1 MSSLCGIIGV
11 LLALVSSGH
20 SLSCTVCR
28 SDTSDYC
35 TGPSTT
41 CPAGSVC
48 GTVLGKSST
57 GAVNYIRAGTSEN
70 GCNMTGSTTI
80 KGGAYVRMVAACCSS
95 DNCTPI
101 LPTSHS
107 LSCTVCRSDTS
118 DYCTGP
124 STTCPAGSVCGTVL
138 GKSSTGAVNYIRA
151 CTSEN
156 GCNMTGSTTIK
167 GGAYVRMVA
176 ACCSSDN
183 CTPILPTIPGGSS
196 VTNGVI
202 CRSCVS
208 ADSTWCYT
216 SDTMACTGDENM
228 CLLLTTKYSGAQ
240 KLSTA
245 VRGCTTKSI
254 CDFGSQSFSA
264 NGVIMEYKYICTDG
278 GLRNRKGFFLQ
289 IVISIVL
296 LKTF

>member
-57 GAVNYIRAGTSEN
+57 G
-70 GCNMTGSTTI
+70 
-80 KGGAYVRMVAACCSS
+80 
-95 DNCTPI
+95 
-101 LPTSHS
+101 HS

>member
-101 LPTSHS
+101 LPTIPGGSSVTNGVICRSCVSADSTWCYTSDTMACTGDENMCLLLTTKYSGHS

-228 CLLLTTKYSGAQ
+228 CLLLTTKYSG
-240 KLSTA
+240 L
-245 VRGCTTKSI
+245 
-254 CDFGSQSFSA
+254 
-264 NGVIMEYKYICTDG
+264 
-278 GLRNRKGFFLQ
+278 LR
-289 IVISIVL
+289 
-296 LKTF
+296 